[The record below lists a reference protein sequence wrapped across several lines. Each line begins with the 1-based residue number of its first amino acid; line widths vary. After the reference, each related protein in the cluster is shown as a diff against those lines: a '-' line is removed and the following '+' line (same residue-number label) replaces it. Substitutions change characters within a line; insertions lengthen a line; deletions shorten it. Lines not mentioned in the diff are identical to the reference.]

1 MYLKKWIFVL
11 LALIALTSGY
21 LYMQPEDPAVG
32 KITLQGLNF
41 HTDLQPALLEAS
53 SQGKPVFV
61 YFRSEYC
68 GWCKKF
74 EEETF
79 TNRSVFRIL
88 NENFILVSIDVN
100 KQKNETRDFRV
111 RGTPAEVFLDP
122 KGTEI
127 KRIPGYTETEVFLDA
142 INQIAKYKE
151 AKE

>member
-1 MYLKKWIFVL
+1 MYPKKWIFIL

-21 LYMQPEDPAVG
+21 LYMQPDDPGAG

-41 HTDLQPALLEAS
+41 HTNLQPALLEAR

-79 TNRSVFRIL
+79 TNRSVIKTL
-88 NENFILVSIDVN
+88 NENFILVSMDVN

-111 RGTPAEVFLDP
+111 RGTPAEVFLDSN
-122 KGTEI
+122 GTEI
-127 KRIPGYTETEVFLDA
+127 KRIPGYTETEIFLDT

-151 AKE
+151 A

>member
-1 MYLKKWIFVL
+1 MYPKKWMFVL
-11 LALIALTSGY
+11 LALITLTSGY
-21 LYMQPEDPAVG
+21 LYMQPDNPVAG

-79 TNRSVFRIL
+79 TNRSVARTL

-127 KRIPGYTETEVFLDA
+127 KRIPGYTETEVFLDT

-151 AKE
+151 A